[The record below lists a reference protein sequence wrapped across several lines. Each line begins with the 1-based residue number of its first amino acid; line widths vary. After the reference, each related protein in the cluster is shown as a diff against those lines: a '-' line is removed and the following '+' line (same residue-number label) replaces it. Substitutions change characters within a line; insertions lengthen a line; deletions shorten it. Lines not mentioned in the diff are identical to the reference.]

1 MVVPEFAGGQ
11 VKKERE
17 KTSADGGGG
26 GELLPKRME
35 VGPRGVGISGHE
47 NLLRS
52 SSFALS
58 EVGRCYN

>member
-17 KTSADGGGG
+17 KTSAEGGG
-26 GELLPKRME
+26 GELLLKRMA

-52 SSFALS
+52 SSFAQ
-58 EVGRCYN
+58 

>member
-17 KTSADGGGG
+17 KTSAEGGG
-26 GELLPKRME
+26 GELLLKRMA
-35 VGPRGVGISGHE
+35 VGPRGVGISGHK

-58 EVGRCYN
+58 EMGRCYN